1 MSLLDRVHESIK
13 KYESKRIPINLS
25 IQKDKVDYLLLAKSI
40 ILNFKMYEDGF
51 ELSISDYDKVIEELT
66 NIQRSITDVERR
78 LKALPRYFKKFKN
91 YPPYELTEDLR
102 KKVFSLYEEVH
113 ADLEN
118 DNNSKTKNTKP
129 IALIEG
135 SMKVWR
141 RLGRRQRPKKLRRES
156 ELYKFLR
163 DIFDAFSFNEDV
175 EYWYNKWAN
184 IRNK

>member
-25 IQKDKVDYLLLAKSI
+25 IQKDKVDHLVLAKSI

-51 ELSISDYDKVIEELT
+51 ELSISDYDIVIEELT

-102 KKVFSLYEEVH
+102 KK
-113 ADLEN
+113 
-118 DNNSKTKNTKP
+118 
-129 IALIEG
+129 
-135 SMKVWR
+135 
-141 RLGRRQRPKKLRRES
+141 
-156 ELYKFLR
+156 
-163 DIFDAFSFNEDV
+163 
-175 EYWYNKWAN
+175 
-184 IRNK
+184 

>member
-25 IQKDKVDYLLLAKSI
+25 IQKDKVDHLLLAKSI

-78 LKALPRYFKKFKN
+78 LKALPRYFKKFEN
-91 YPPYELTEDLR
+91 YPPYEQTENLR
-102 KKVFSLYEEVH
+102 KKVYSLYEEVN

-118 DNNSKTKNTKP
+118 DDNSKTKNTRP
-129 IALIEG
+129 IALIES
-135 SMKVWR
+135 SMRIWR

-184 IRNK
+184 LRNK